1 MIFLIQ
7 LGVITL
13 ALSMIYFALL
23 HYRRKEIN
31 SLEIGSWFVIWVLAI
46 VVIVFPD
53 LLRSFSQT
61 FLFARLFDL
70 VVTGVLLLVV
80 VMVAKS
86 YITTRKL
93 EKKMEELV
101 RKESLRDLQK
111 LPKKSRKNSK

>member
-1 MIFLIQ
+1 MIILIQ

-31 SLEIGSWFVIWVLAI
+31 GTEMASWFIIWVLAI
-46 VVIVFPD
+46 IVIVFPD

-70 VVTGVLLLVV
+70 VVAGVLLLVV
-80 VMVAKS
+80 VMVARS
-86 YITTRKL
+86 YIATRKL
-93 EKKMEELV
+93 EKKVEELV
-101 RKESLRDLQK
+101 RKDSLK
-111 LPKKSRKNSK
+111 VVKKPEKRLSKSKK

>member
-13 ALSMIYFALL
+13 ALIMIYFALL

-31 SLEIGSWFVIWVLAI
+31 GTEMAAWFVIWVLAI

-53 LLRSFSQT
+53 LLRTFSQT

-70 VVTGVLLLVV
+70 VVAGVLLLVV
-80 VMVAKS
+80 VMVSRS

-93 EKKMEELV
+93 EKKLEELV
-101 RKESLRDLQK
+101 RKESLRDLK
-111 LPKKSRKNSK
+111 EPKPISRKNPK